1 MADIGT
7 VTGITGSIASAVAL
21 IVSIKAYG
29 RVAAMKSI
37 DLRLELER
45 SHDNL
50 DVVLSGLESY
60 LDFVHQSH
68 IRVFSATGRNLSG
81 EMKLFEDDFANDRQR
96 LRRLMGS
103 QPRRASSN
111 FDRRIG
117 ELEREIASVHAYH
130 LQVAEMRRKYQST
143 FESDEERRREIRAQH
158 E

>member
-50 DVVLSGLESY
+50 V
-60 LDFVHQSH
+60 
-68 IRVFSATGRNLSG
+68 
-81 EMKLFEDDFANDRQR
+81 
-96 LRRLMGS
+96 
-103 QPRRASSN
+103 
-111 FDRRIG
+111 
-117 ELEREIASVHAYH
+117 
-130 LQVAEMRRKYQST
+130 
-143 FESDEERRREIRAQH
+143 
-158 E
+158 